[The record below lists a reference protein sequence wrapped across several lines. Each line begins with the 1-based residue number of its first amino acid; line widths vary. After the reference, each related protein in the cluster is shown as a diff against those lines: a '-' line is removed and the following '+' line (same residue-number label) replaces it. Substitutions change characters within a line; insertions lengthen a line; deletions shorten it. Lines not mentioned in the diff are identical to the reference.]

1 MAGGGSIV
9 RRAAGHVP
17 IVLLYALIHAAA
29 SGGLLWRAA
38 AAAAGRAATGA
49 PPSRFDLLLLTVNG
63 VLLFPLFNILHRF
76 PATAGLFPGA
86 WAAVPVACNSLLW
99 GAALAWLF
107 GRLRRQGDARFP
119 RLDL

>member
-1 MAGGGSIV
+1 M
-9 RRAAGHVP
+9 RRTVAHLP
-17 IVLLYALIHAAA
+17 FVLLFALVHAAA

-38 AAAAGRAATGA
+38 AAAAERAATGA
-49 PPSRFDLLLLTVNG
+49 TPSRFDLLLLTLNG
-63 VLLFPLFNILHRF
+63 VLLFPVFSLLHRF

-86 WAAVPVACNSLLW
+86 WAAVPVACNGLLW

-107 GRLRRQGDARFP
+107 QRYRRRAGARLP